1 LLFDFFW
8 PLPKKGHKVVEFESE
23 VTRARV
29 ASGDELNAL
38 IYHAAPSVLLAL
50 LDNPAFDETKLTL
63 LLSRKDLP
71 AEILEEIGR
80 RKALLKSYAVKK
92 SLLLHPRTPRLIG
105 LRLLKELYLMDLVQ
119 FTLSP
124 AVSVE
129 LKRYAEEQIVARLP
143 QMPLGQK
150 ITLARR
156 GPSRVAGA
164 LVADGHAQVMPVAL
178 ENPYLTEA
186 QVLKALAREK
196 VPVVVIQ
203 ALTNH
208 RKWSQ
213 SYNVRLAIVRNA
225 STPISIVLGFL
236 PHLTVN
242 DLRVLAE
249 PGIVAENLRKYLLA
263 EVRRRMIASQ
273 KHAEYHLAGDQPS
286 SPQPEHDPGP
296 EKKQD
301 RGEGERR
308 PHGNRRPQ
316 ETDGEA

>member
-1 LLFDFFW
+1 M
-8 PLPKKGHKVVEFESE
+8 ESESE
-23 VTRARV
+23 VARARV
-29 ASGDELNAL
+29 AQGEELNGL
-38 IYHAAPSVLLAL
+38 IYHPAPAVLLAL
-50 LDNPAFDETKLTL
+50 LDNPAFDGPQLTL

-71 AEILEEIGR
+71 TEILEEIGR
-80 RKALLKSYAVKK
+80 RKTFLKSYGVKK

-119 FTLSP
+119 FALSP
-124 AVSVE
+124 ALSAE

-143 QMPLGQK
+143 QLPLGQK

-164 LVADGHAQVMPVAL
+164 LVAEGHAQVLPVAL

-196 VPVVVIQ
+196 VPVHVVQ
-203 ALTNH
+203 AIASH

-213 SYNVRLAIVRNA
+213 SYNVRLALVRNP

-236 PHLTVN
+236 PHMTVN

-249 PGIVAENLRKYLLA
+249 PGIIAENLRKYLLA
-263 EVRRRMIASQ
+263 EVHRRMVTSQ
-273 KHAEYHLAGDQPS
+273 KHAARQGATVEPGLSAQAQNDKAAHEEQNSGKGKRS
-286 SPQPEHDPGP
+286 S
-296 EKKQD
+296 
-301 RGEGERR
+301 
-308 PHGNRRPQ
+308 HGNGGPQ
-316 ETDGEA
+316 ESDDET

>member
-1 LLFDFFW
+1 MEL
-8 PLPKKGHKVVEFESE
+8 EREMA
-23 VTRARV
+23 RARE
-29 ASGDELNAL
+29 ANGEE
-38 IYHAAPSVLLAL
+38 IQGFIFHPAPAVLLAL
-50 LDNPAFDETKLTL
+50 LENPALDETKLTL

-71 AEILEEIGR
+71 SEVLEEIGR
-80 RKALLKSYAVKK
+80 RKQFLKSYSVKK
-92 SLLLHPRTPRLIG
+92 SLLLHPRTPRLVG

-143 QMPLGQK
+143 QMSLGQK

-164 LVADGHAQVMPVAL
+164 LVANGHAQVMPIAL

-196 VPVVVIQ
+196 VPVPVVQ
-203 ALTNH
+203 ALANH
-208 RKWSQ
+208 CKWSQ
-213 SYNVRLAIVRNA
+213 SYNVRLAIVRSS

-236 PHLTVN
+236 PLMTVN

-249 PGIVAENLRKYLLA
+249 PGVVAENLRKYLLA
-263 EVRRRMIASQ
+263 EVRRRMLVSQ
-273 KHAEYHLAGDQPS
+273 KQASRLMAGEGQQL
-286 SPQPEHDPGP
+286 SPQPQDDQSSN
-296 EKKQD
+296 EKQESRK
-301 RGEGERR
+301 GKRR
-308 PHGNRRPQ
+308 PDRNSGPQ
-316 ETDGEA
+316 EADDDA